1 MSNIKILQLLK
12 RKYNL
17 FIFIFRLKFI
27 SRIKIEFYAF
37 FFTKTYIF
45 FSKKIF

>member
-37 FFTKTYIF
+37 FFHKNLYF